1 MEHKYKIGEEV
12 FFRWGIVL
20 KGKITAYTEELIN
33 NERISTYYKIKRI
46 GQIYNVG
53 EDLIFRNEI
62 DVANSLLETY
72 GVSEELRF
80 HPICDKCWRV
90 KTQQVK
96 DY

>member
-46 GQIYNVG
+46 GQIYTVG
-53 EDLIFRNEI
+53 EDLIYRNEFE
-62 DVANSLLETY
+62 VANALLESY

>member
-1 MEHKYKIGEEV
+1 MEHKYKIGEDV
-12 FFRWGIVL
+12 WFRWGIVL

-33 NERISTYYKIKRI
+33 DESISAHYKIKRI

-53 EDLIFRNEI
+53 EDLIYRNEFE
-62 DVANSLLETY
+62 VANALLETY
-72 GVSEELRF
+72 GVNEKLRF

>member
-1 MEHKYKIGEEV
+1 MAHKYKIGEEV
-12 FFRWGIVL
+12 WFRWGIVL

-33 NERISTYYKIKRI
+33 DERISTYYKIKRI
-46 GQIYNVG
+46 GQIYTVG
-53 EDLIFRNEI
+53 EDLIYRNELE
-62 DVANSLLETY
+62 VANALLESY

-90 KTQQVK
+90 KTQHVK